1 MDCLRR
7 WSRIAAKL
15 PGRTD
20 NEIKNVWHTH
30 LKKRLCT
37 TISDLNRSKDSSTG
51 SSSSGSCV
59 SYGDVNR
66 KSAGIVEG
74 DGNKGELLSPCNSN
88 ISTTNVQ
95 SLIGGVEEEA
105 EPVKVSEGE
114 IINNE
119 NPSDNDIEFWNW
131 FESLSKPIP
140 PTDEQ
145 EVEESE
151 SQKMMVGEEGG
162 EEYKNW
168 LKNLENE
175 LGLADFGGEDSENDD
190 SKFRSEMWPSLPPSH
205 APHGFGI

>member
-1 MDCLRR
+1 M
-7 WSRIAAKL
+7 
-15 PGRTD
+15 
-20 NEIKNVWHTH
+20 
-30 LKKRLCT
+30 
-37 TISDLNRSKDSSTG
+37 
-51 SSSSGSCV
+51 
-59 SYGDVNR
+59 
-66 KSAGIVEG
+66 VEG

-105 EPVKVSEGE
+105 EPQNQEVKVSEEE
-114 IINNE
+114 IIH
-119 NPSDNDIEFWNW
+119 PSDNDIEFWNW

-151 SQKMMVGEEGG
+151 SQKMMVGEVGG
-162 EEYKNW
+162 EEYKKW

-175 LGLADFGGEDSENDD
+175 LGLADFGGEESENDD

-205 APHGFGI
+205 GFGI

>member
-1 MDCLRR
+1 M
-7 WSRIAAKL
+7 

-30 LKKRLCT
+30 LKKRLRA
-37 TISDLNRSKDSSTG
+37 TISDLNRSKDPSTR

-66 KSAGIVEG
+66 KSAGMVEG

-105 EPVKVSEGE
+105 EPQNQEVKVSEEE
-114 IINNE
+114 IIH
-119 NPSDNDIEFWNW
+119 PSDNDIEFWNW

-151 SQKMMVGEEGG
+151 SQKMMVGEVGG
-162 EEYKNW
+162 EEYKKW

-175 LGLADFGGEDSENDD
+175 LGLADFGGEESENDD

-205 APHGFGI
+205 GFGI